1 MWGKRVDRNKGLVF
15 IIFLRERMVYR
26 RKGIFKWGFR
36 RYIGWY
42 IGGRELKVIEKQR
55 GRVTEEREGSHIY
68 IS

>member
-1 MWGKRVDRNKGLVF
+1 
-15 IIFLRERMVYR
+15 MVYR
-26 RKGIFKWGFR
+26 RKGIFILVYR

-68 IS
+68 LIEFSRHHI